1 MNWEIGATILV
12 LAAAL
17 VSAWPELQGMTTA
30 SLWQDELFSI
40 EQYSSKG
47 PLFVITHY
55 HEANNHI
62 LFNLINSLTPGEDRF
77 NPFFARFWSF
87 AFVLLT
93 VVLAMTAWGLA
104 GLPFLGSLQVFLLLA
119 NMRNIDLLL
128 QARGY
133 GLLALIALSCALL
146 TWDYFLQK
154 SLFPLLVLPLL
165 VWLGSWTVP
174 TFAFFGGSLLL
185 VLFIYSR
192 DWRWLPAGAAAL
204 IGIIAAYWPVHRS
217 LFGIARTYTAYWGKE
232 FGNWS
237 AISDTLTLYFLFG
250 MGSWFTF
257 LVFTILLIAVARSS
271 LSSPANKAALCL
283 GLAVLTT
290 FILCLKMETAAKRT
304 VAFLVVPL
312 GFIALNLLRGCLRN
326 DLRPRLAIAM
336 TSGITAATIALA
348 LYLHA
353 TYRFIPI
360 EAWRETAR
368 MIEKQFPKGTQVVAT
383 FRSRW
388 IRIYLSD
395 DYPIV
400 KQLDKALFT
409 ARKQIVVDSS
419 FALPQENAGQAS
431 QSRFPVK
438 TLPLGYR
445 IETVPQIRGGSQRI
459 YFSPP

>member
-154 SLFPLLVLPLL
+154 SLFPLLVLLLL

-192 DWRWLPAGAAAL
+192 DWRWLPGGAAAL

-217 LFGIARTYTAYWGKE
+217 LFENRQDLHCLLGQGIRKLERHQRHANSLLSLWNGQLVY
-232 FGNWS
+232 
-237 AISDTLTLYFLFG
+237 LFG
-250 MGSWFTF
+250 LHDSPH
-257 LVFTILLIAVARSS
+257 RRRSSS

-445 IETVPQIRGGSQRI
+445 METVPQIRGGSQRI